1 METTVSHFLR
11 SNGGG
16 ALASM
21 ALEHR
26 SWQTPRM
33 LTGRASAL
41 VIVASLAVFGCDSS
55 SDDGHAEHAGDTSGT
70 HDDTHGETGETGDES
85 VCAVETRDDD
95 FSIGLS
101 KSGTLVRATFVSA
114 DPAPM
119 IKGDN
124 TWVLDFSD
132 LDGAPLADLSIVAVP
147 KMPDHGHGTPINAIV
162 TTLEE
167 PGRYEITPV
176 NLFMTGYWET
186 TIDVT
191 LAGGE
196 QDSLMFGFCVE

>member
-1 METTVSHFLR
+1 
-11 SNGGG
+11 
-16 ALASM
+16 M

-26 SWQTPRM
+26 SWQTLGM
-33 LTGRASAL
+33 LTGRASAF
-41 VIVASLAVFGCDSS
+41 VIVASLAVFGCDSGG
-55 SDDGHAEHAGDTSGT
+55 DDGHAEHADDSSGT
-70 HDDTHGETGETGDES
+70 HDDTHGESAEAGETGES

-101 KSGTLVRATFVSA
+101 KSGSLVRATFVSA
-114 DPAPM
+114 NPAPP

-124 TWVLDFSD
+124 TWVFDITD
-132 LDGAPLADLSIVAVP
+132 LGGAPLADLSMIAVP
-147 KMPDHGHGTPINAIV
+147 MMPDHGHGTPINAIV

-176 NLFMTGYWET
+176 NLFMTGFWEI